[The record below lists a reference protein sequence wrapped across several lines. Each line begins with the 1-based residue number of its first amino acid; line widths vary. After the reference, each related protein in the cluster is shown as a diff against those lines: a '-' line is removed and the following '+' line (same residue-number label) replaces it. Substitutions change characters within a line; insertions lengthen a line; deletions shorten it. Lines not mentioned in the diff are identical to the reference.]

1 MAGQSAQFRCE
12 RANQGM
18 YLTPTISLPIPSAYV
33 LAGDGSER
41 SPLPVLRVAVL
52 GERALGVG
60 GESSSTSNVVPLPT
74 MEVTGTEA
82 TTSAPFFPTAS
93 ATLNNENGNNDN
105 GPGNLTKVCFCTS
118 GHAPLYVLIFTQTVL
133 EWVFAIAAL
142 VVIASLTIWR

>member
-1 MAGQSAQFRCE
+1 MF
-12 RANQGM
+12 
-18 YLTPTISLPIPSAYV
+18 LTPTISLPIPSAYV

-74 MEVTGTEA
+74 EA
-82 TTSAPFFPTAS
+82 TTSTPFFPTAS

-118 GHAPLYVLIFTQTVL
+118 VHAPLYVLIFTQTVL

>member
-1 MAGQSAQFRCE
+1 
-12 RANQGM
+12 M

-74 MEVTGTEA
+74 EA
-82 TTSAPFFPTAS
+82 TTSTPFFPTAS

-118 GHAPLYVLIFTQTVL
+118 VHAPLYVLIFPQTVL

>member
-1 MAGQSAQFRCE
+1 
-12 RANQGM
+12 M

-74 MEVTGTEA
+74 EA
-82 TTSAPFFPTAS
+82 TTSTPFFPTAS

-118 GHAPLYVLIFTQTVL
+118 VHAPLCTNLYSDG
-133 EWVFAIAAL
+133 A
-142 VVIASLTIWR
+142 

>member
-1 MAGQSAQFRCE
+1 
-12 RANQGM
+12 M
-18 YLTPTISLPIPSAYV
+18 YLTPTISLPIPSAHV

-82 TTSAPFFPTAS
+82 TTSTPFFPTAS

-105 GPGNLTKVCFCTS
+105 GPGNLTKVCFCAS
-118 GHAPLYVLIFTQTVL
+118 GHAPIYTVPYSDS
-133 EWVFAIAAL
+133 A
-142 VVIASLTIWR
+142 

>member
-1 MAGQSAQFRCE
+1 
-12 RANQGM
+12 M

-74 MEVTGTEA
+74 EA
-82 TTSAPFFPTAS
+82 TTSTPFFPTAS

-118 GHAPLYVLIFTQTVL
+118 VHAPLYELIFTQTVL

>member
-1 MAGQSAQFRCE
+1 
-12 RANQGM
+12 M
-18 YLTPTISLPIPSAYV
+18 YFTPTISLPIPSAYV

-74 MEVTGTEA
+74 EA
-82 TTSAPFFPTAS
+82 TTSTPFFPTAS

-118 GHAPLYVLIFTQTVL
+118 VHAPLYVLIFTQTVL

>member
-1 MAGQSAQFRCE
+1 
-12 RANQGM
+12 M

-74 MEVTGTEA
+74 EA
-82 TTSAPFFPTAS
+82 TTSTPFFPTAS

-118 GHAPLYVLIFTQTVL
+118 VHAPLYVLIFTQTVL